1 MLRKRVRGQKGGSER
16 RGKEEKIRV
25 EEKKE
30 EKEEREGRV
39 YSENGKTIL
48 ESGASSKY
56 IVYTKHRTVG
66 LHRKAWMDRILD
78 RQPIAPDN

>member
-1 MLRKRVRGQKGGSER
+1 MLRRKVRGQRGGSER
-16 RGKEEKIRV
+16 RGKEEKKRV

-48 ESGASSKY
+48 ESGAS
-56 IVYTKHRTVG
+56 
-66 LHRKAWMDRILD
+66 
-78 RQPIAPDN
+78 